1 MDIFL
6 IMKDTSVMLKYFQML
21 TGTDKIYV
29 WKSKGLSKQRIVN
42 VAISD
47 NNFAPKLTLTVL
59 CRAYSLIINRI
70 TRTAIT
76 TEINTKDIKLA
87 KTNVSSFYSKRHLQ
101 SISLFT

>member
-21 TGTDKIYV
+21 TGTDKIYA
-29 WKSKGLSKQRIVN
+29 WKSKGLSKQRTVN

-59 CRAYSLIINRI
+59 FRAYNFIINRI
-70 TRTAIT
+70 TRTPIT
-76 TEINTKDIKLA
+76 AEINTKDIKLA

>member
-59 CRAYSLIINRI
+59 CRAHNLIINRI